1 MNTITDIQDYFTN
14 FNLANLLISAGL
26 ILLKLLLIFC
36 IYFVIKKISLLFIS
50 KLFDSY
56 MKKHTIS
63 TGRASTLES
72 LTKNILSYILMFV
85 LAVTVLQTFGIDA
98 TAILAG
104 AGIVGLA
111 VGFGAQ
117 GLVSDIVTGFFLLL
131 EKQLE
136 VGDSITTSTFSGTVE
151 QVGLRTTQLRS
162 PDGTLHFIPNREIKI
177 LSNHSRG
184 DMQALV
190 DVIISNDNDIPYC
203 LQILQDV
210 CDTIRKESDVIT
222 DGPNVIGIQTFASTS
237 LTIRIIAKTINNEQW
252 GIERLL
258 RQKIQ
263 ETLEEKRIKL
273 PSLASLAL
281 EKDNNK

>member
-1 MNTITDIQDYFTN
+1 MNTITDMQDYFIN
-14 FNLANLLISAGL
+14 FNWANLLVSTGL

-36 IYFVIKKISLLFIS
+36 LYFIIKKICLLFIS

-56 MKKHTIS
+56 MKKHSIS

-72 LTKNILSYILMFV
+72 LTKNILSYILIFI
-85 LAVTVLQTFGIDA
+85 LAVTVLQIFGIDA

-131 EKQLE
+131 EKQLD

-190 DVIISNDNDIPYC
+190 DVIISNDNDIPAC
-203 LQILQDV
+203 LEILQDV

-222 DGPNVIGIQTFASTS
+222 DGPNVIGIQSFAGTS
-237 LTIRIIAKTINNEQW
+237 LTIRIIAKTLNNEQW
-252 GIERLL
+252 GVERIL
-258 RQKIQ
+258 RQRVQ
-263 ETLEEKRIKL
+263 ETLEEKGVKL
-273 PSLASLAL
+273 PSPASLAL
-281 EKDNNK
+281 ENGNK

>member
-131 EKQLE
+131 EKQLD

>member
-36 IYFVIKKISLLFIS
+36 IYFVIKKIGLLFIS

>member
-131 EKQLE
+131 EKQLD

-222 DGPNVIGIQTFASTS
+222 DGPSVIGIQTFASTS

>member
-1 MNTITDIQDYFTN
+1 MNSVSNIQNYFEN
-14 FNLANLLISAGL
+14 FNYAGLLVSVGL

-36 IYFVIKKISLLFIS
+36 IYFIIKKISVVFIS
-50 KLFDSY
+50 KLFETY
-56 MKKHTIS
+56 TKKHAIS
-63 TGRASTLES
+63 SGRAYTLES
-72 LTKNILSYILMFV
+72 LTKNILSYLLIFI

-131 EKQLE
+131 EKQLD

-162 PDGTLHFIPNREIKI
+162 ADGTLHFIPNREIKT

-190 DVIISNDNDIPYC
+190 DVIISNDNNIPQV
-203 LQILQDV
+203 LQTFQEE
-210 CDTIRKESDVIT
+210 CDKIREESNVIT
-222 DGPNVIGIQTFASTS
+222 DGPNVIGIQSFASTS
-237 LTIRIIAKTINNEQW
+237 LTIRIVTKTLNNEQW
-252 GIERLL
+252 GIERLI
-258 RQKIQ
+258 RQRMQ
-263 ETLEEKRIKL
+263 ETIDEKEIKL
-273 PSLASLAL
+273 PSPATLAL
-281 EKDNNK
+281 EKGTK

>member
-131 EKQLE
+131 EKQLD

-258 RQKIQ
+258 RQKYQ

>member
-14 FNLANLLISAGL
+14 FNLANLFISAGL